1 MNSNNITET
10 TQYLFFKLDDE
21 VYAISSY
28 NVLEVVDVKP
38 IKKVPHT
45 HKCITG
51 VTNIRGELIAV
62 VDPKIR
68 FGNESSSVSKRTSF
82 IIINIFN
89 KISKEEVPIA
99 LMVDYILEVD
109 DIPNSDILDAPEFG
123 TKIEKRFIKNI
134 IKYKDNYVSILKIS
148 LVLEIN
154 ELSKRG

>member
-10 TQYLFFKLDDE
+10 TQYLFFILDDE

-99 LMVDYILEVD
+99 LMVDYI
-109 DIPNSDILDAPEFG
+109 PNSDILDAPEFG